1 MSDPELPQESGNR
14 PPVISLLLF
23 AGVIVF
29 LVRYI
34 AAYTPAISGWS
45 FYTKFEQERA
55 TTATAHNISKAKTPA
70 MYIGNSMAITAG
82 KSLFESNCAPCHK
95 ADASGGIGP
104 NLRGKLNYGSTP
116 DNIYE
121 TISNGRP
128 NGMPPFG
135 QPLGDD
141 RIYRIIAF
149 LESIRS

>member
-23 AGVIVF
+23 AGVVVF

-45 FYTKFEQERA
+45 FYTKFEHERA
-55 TTATAHNISKAKTPA
+55 ASRKISTAATPGK
-70 MYIGNSMAITAG
+70 YIGNGLAIAAG
-82 KSLFESNCAPCHK
+82 KSLFETNCAPCHK

-104 NLRGKLNYGSTP
+104 DLRGKLIYGSTP
-116 DNIYE
+116 DNLYE
-121 TISNGRP
+121 TISKGRP

-141 RIYRIIAF
+141 RICRIIAF
-149 LESIRS
+149 LVSIRS